1 MGLGTMGDLQAGRVA
16 QVLLSPPLPGAHVEW
31 ERGRCIFV
39 QGTSGAGG
47 SKRKTAW
54 AGLNLTC
61 RSGWPGQGS
70 SRRGGGRGQ
79 SVNLPRSRNRG
90 ESFFCLGAAKAS
102 GEGAGGSCPASLPG
116 SWRWVGMEALHKGIW
131 GLLEV

>member
-1 MGLGTMGDLQAGRVA
+1 MEAHLCAGDQWGR
-16 QVLLSPPLPGAHVEW
+16 W
-31 ERGRCIFV
+31 EREEDSLGWVIF
-39 QGTSGAGG
+39 
-47 SKRKTAW
+47 
-54 AGLNLTC
+54 NL
-61 RSGWPGQGS
+61 SEWPSQGS

-79 SVNLPRSRNRG
+79 SVNLPRSRNGG

-102 GEGAGGSCPASLPG
+102 GEGAGGSRTTSLPG